1 MKKKSLLAAII
12 MMMLFIVPTFAGND
26 APKEKAKPDTPLSIV
41 KTQDLSTYELQIDS
55 IRAEVYVVES
65 LSDKGYTAFTI
76 EKQYSNADKTSSPYT
91 AEKPNG
97 EKVGGIIIHNYVSLP
112 SEQANNIKSKAP
124 TLSLSELTADKT
136 VLSVDIDN

>member
-1 MKKKSLLAAII
+1 MKKKSLFAAIAL
-12 MMMLFIVPTFAGND
+12 MLMFVLPTFAGND

-41 KTQDLSTYELQIDS
+41 VTENAIDYSIQPTLNALSE
-55 IRAEVYVVES
+55 
-65 LSDKGYTAFTI
+65 KGYVAFSI
-76 EKQYSNADKTSSPYT
+76 LKNDSLMDKTSSPYT

-112 SEQANNIKSKAP
+112 NEQANNIKSKAP
-124 TLSLSELTADKT
+124 TLSELTADKT